1 MIRCVQCDTELV
13 APERSEYWS
22 DKHACHIWLCP
33 TCSACF
39 ESRSRFLPTPNV
51 RMKTRLSSRLCP
63 AIMAVDNYGDN
74 EFRSGI
80 KSVGLSTDQGGGK
93 RRGCRTLVTLGP
105 DAYVRGRG
113 ATGFQARHEPPAK
126 SC

>member
-39 ESRSRFLPTPNV
+39 ESLVSFSTDTECSHENATV
-51 RMKTRLSSRLCP
+51 FAALSSHH
-63 AIMAVDNYGDN
+63 
-74 EFRSGI
+74 
-80 KSVGLSTDQGGGK
+80 
-93 RRGCRTLVTLGP
+93 GCG
-105 DAYVRGRG
+105 
-113 ATGFQARHEPPAK
+113 
-126 SC
+126 